1 MVRMNKLTRR
11 QFLKHFFWTAACSLF
26 ASSGLYIYSRY
37 IEPGR
42 LEIKKINVSHPK
54 IPKGFDGLKIVQFS
68 DTHLNNDFTIANLE
82 RIVNQI
88 NRLNPDIIV
97 FTGDLIDEPNSY
109 PAVHQIAPILKRLRA
124 DFGKFAIYGNHDH
137 GGYGTDVY
145 RNILQNAEFHLL
157 QNEKKEI
164 QLIDGSKLIVAG
176 LDDVMLGRPDFHQ
189 TMGNIDKNYFTI
201 LLAHE
206 PDTVLQAKNYNV
218 DLQLS
223 GHSHGGQVKIPFIG
237 PLYTPPYA
245 KSFSEGFYTVDHTK
259 LYVNRG
265 LGTTRL
271 PFRFLAVP
279 EITLFTLYSK

>member
-1 MVRMNKLTRR
+1 M
-11 QFLKHFFWTAACSLF
+11 
-26 ASSGLYIYSRY
+26 
-37 IEPGR
+37 
-42 LEIKKINVSHPK
+42 
-54 IPKGFDGLKIVQFS
+54 
-68 DTHLNNDFTIANLE
+68 
-82 RIVNQI
+82 
-88 NRLNPDIIV
+88 
-97 FTGDLIDEPNSY
+97 
-109 PAVHQIAPILKRLRA
+109 
-124 DFGKFAIYGNHDH
+124 
-137 GGYGTDVY
+137 
-145 RNILQNAEFHLL
+145 
-157 QNEKKEI
+157 KKEI

-189 TMGNIDKNYFTI
+189 TMGNIDKNYFAI
-201 LLAHE
+201 LLVHE